1 MDRHHAP
8 WDAGGIG
15 PIRRRP
21 STQTQPHRDTG
32 PRLSILR
39 GGHRSSSVTAVAA
52 DDAIQRFLYIKCL
65 ARVGRGVEP
74 HEGHHPSAAAAVLS
88 LPAVPWPEFP
98 TNPWFARGLMVGV
111 LMTALVALAAI
122 AIPARISE
130 HSVAGVVLVG
140 RQPLVQGRIVFHP
153 AHAGA
158 ERRPLGY
165 QTGRDGSF
173 HSDERQGIPD
183 GLYVIVV
190 ESGSAAVGIGGGRAL
205 IPPIYRDVA
214 TTPLRV
220 HVTEDLSGLRL
231 MIRK

>member
-21 STQTQPHRDTG
+21 STQTQPHRDTS

-39 GGHRSSSVTAVAA
+39 GGQRSTSVTALAA

-65 ARVGRGVEP
+65 ARVA
-74 HEGHHPSAAAAVLS
+74 HAASSHAGHASPASFVPSMS
-88 LPAVPWPEFP
+88 AVPWPTIP
-98 TNPWFARGLMVGV
+98 ANPWFVRGLMVGV
-111 LMTALVALAAI
+111 LVTAVMALVTVCV
-122 AIPARISE
+122 PAGVSE
-130 HSVAGVVLVG
+130 HSVACVVLVG

-153 AHAGA
+153 THAGP
-158 ERRPLGY
+158 EQRPLGY
-165 QTGRDGSF
+165 EIGRDGSF
-173 HSDERQGIPD
+173 HSDEQHGIPD

-190 ESGSAAVGIGGGRAL
+190 ESGSAVGARGASRAA

-220 HVTEDLSGLRL
+220 HVTENLSGLRL